1 MVDARLEDVINI
13 QKHRP
18 NAKSTES
25 KPFEGQ
31 IMMATMTRGK
41 LFLVAKFKP
50 RLFVFWTYPPQPQIS
65 LYLQTVEAQ
74 YTGHVDATGA
84 PG

>member
-1 MVDARLEDVINI
+1 
-13 QKHRP
+13 
-18 NAKSTES
+18 
-25 KPFEGQ
+25 
-31 IMMATMTRGK
+31 MMTTTTRGK

-50 RLFVFWTYPPQPQIS
+50 RLFVFWTYPPQLQIS

-74 YTGHVDATGA
+74 YTSHVDAPGA